1 MVRGRDRSGRMRTA
15 LFTAAVLAALF
26 VPPAACHSSP
36 EGALSLGEAAE
47 RLSHWDLTG
56 AGEALDAF
64 PGDGG
69 PEEKWLRGMVAFH
82 GGLYAEAL
90 SLLEGTADLLPASE
104 RREGTVRLARRT
116 LDLSRRLARRESEHF
131 ALFFD
136 EEKDWVLAGPAL
148 ATLEAAYESLGKWLG
163 TFPGEKVR
171 VEIIPSSED
180 FEEVSSLTRKEIET
194 AGAIGIC
201 KFNKIM
207 LLSPRLLLRGYSW
220 RDALAHEYIHYLLV
234 LLTANRAPI
243 WVQEGVARYGES
255 LWRSD
260 RSRYLQKR
268 EETLLARALRKGTLV
283 PFADM
288 DPSLVRLPSMEAVS
302 LAFAECALAV
312 DFIVGHWKEEG
323 LRSFLEALSIGRF
336 GETEIALR
344 RALGTGMED
353 FERNWLTYLVERE
366 FEEVRGLVVP
376 ALKIRSSENGEEEE
390 KWELEQ
396 WQPLEAQRHIRL
408 GDMLR
413 RRGKSRAGLAEYR
426 RALAVAPASPYV
438 INKVGLVLLDL
449 GREGEAEQQFR
460 DALAL
465 HPDYAASRVNLAAAL
480 GSGGDWDGARQALEA
495 SLDINPF
502 NPYVWADLA
511 ELQMRL
517 GQVEEGERSRMTAR
531 RLNPGRV
538 DSRQFH
544 RGDPR

>member
-1 MVRGRDRSGRMRTA
+1 MRGRERLVRKRTA
-15 LFTAAVLAALF
+15 LITAAALAALF
-26 VPPAACHSSP
+26 LLPATGHPSP
-36 EGALSLGEAAE
+36 ERARSLGAAAE
-47 RLSHWDLTG
+47 RLSRWDLPG
-56 AGEALDAF
+56 AREALDAF
-64 PGDGG
+64 PGEGG
-69 PEEKWLRGMVAFH
+69 AEEKWLRGMVAFH

-90 SLLEGTADLLPASE
+90 SLLEGTAGLLPASE

-131 ALFFD
+131 ILFFD

-180 FEEVSSLTRKEIET
+180 FEKISSLTRKEIET

-268 EETLLARALRKGTLV
+268 EETLLARALRKGALV
-283 PFADM
+283 PFDDM

-323 LRSFLEALSIGRF
+323 LQSFLKALSGGGF
-336 GETEIALR
+336 GETEVALQR
-344 RALGTGMED
+344 SLGTGMAE
-353 FERNWLTYLVERE
+353 FERKWLIYLGERG
-366 FEEVRGLVVP
+366 FEEVKGLVVP
-376 ALKIRSSENGEEEE
+376 ALKIRSPETGEEEE
-390 KWELEQ
+390 EWELEQ

-449 GREGEAEQQFR
+449 GRGGEAEQQFR
-460 DALAL
+460 DALDL
-465 HPDYAASRVNLAAAL
+465 HPAYAASLVNLAAAL
-480 GSGGDWDGARQALEA
+480 GLGGDWDGARKALET

-517 GQVEEGERSRMTAR
+517 GQVEEGERSRMIAR
-531 RLNPGRV
+531 RLDPGAGDRRKYQRGNPR
-538 DSRQFH
+538 
-544 RGDPR
+544 